1 MSNIANQPHFQK
13 LQSAFTAHIRDAHNP
28 APTDIE
34 PRRMVIY
41 RELFYN
47 NVQSLLVNTY
57 PVLHQILPPEQWQ
70 RLIQDYFAQ
79 HRATTPLFPQMPQE
93 FLRYLENE
101 REPQPTDPPFLY
113 ELAHYEWIELALF
126 IDNREIDLTGI
137 DSQGD
142 LLQNYPILSSL
153 AWSFVYQFPVQQL
166 SPHYQPH
173 EPPAEPTYL
182 VIYRDRDDKVGFM
195 QLNQVSAYLLQALRN
210 TSHTGQQ
217 ILTEIATQLNHPHP
231 QKVIQGGLAIL
242 QEWLNR
248 DIVLGVCRT

>member
-1 MSNIANQPHFQK
+1 MPNTANQPHFQK
-13 LQSAFTAHIRDAHNP
+13 LQYAFTAHIRDAQNP

-34 PRRMVIY
+34 PQRLAIY

-47 NVQSLLVNTY
+47 NVQSLLVSTY
-57 PVLHQILPPEQWQ
+57 PVLHQILSAEQWQ

-93 FLRYLENE
+93 FLRYLEYE
-101 REPQPTDPPFLY
+101 RERQPTDPPFLY

-142 LLQNYPILSSL
+142 LLRGCPVLSPL

-166 SPHYQPH
+166 SPNYQPH

-182 VIYRDRDDKVGFM
+182 VVYRDRNDKVGFM

-217 ILTEIATQLNHPHP
+217 ILTEITTQLNHPHP
-231 QKVIQGGLAIL
+231 QKVIQGGLETL
-242 QEWLNR
+242 QEWLKR
-248 DIVLGVCRT
+248 DIVLGVCT

>member
-1 MSNIANQPHFQK
+1 MPNTANQPHFQK
-13 LQSAFTAHIRDAHNP
+13 LQYAFTAHIRDAHNP

-34 PRRMVIY
+34 PRRMAIY

-47 NVQSLLVNTY
+47 NVQSLLANTY
-57 PVLHQILPPEQWQ
+57 PVLHQILPTEQWQ

-79 HRATTPLFPQMPQE
+79 HRASTPIFPQMPQE

-101 REPQPTDPPFLY
+101 REPQPEDPPFLY

-126 IDNREIDLTGI
+126 IDNREIELTGI

-142 LLQNYPILSSL
+142 LLQGCPVLSPL
-153 AWSFVYQFPVQQL
+153 AWSFVYQFPVYQL
-166 SPHYQPH
+166 SPNYQPH
-173 EPPAEPTYL
+173 EPPTEPTYL
-182 VIYRDRDDKVGFM
+182 VVYRGRDDKVGFM
-195 QLNQVSAYLLQALRN
+195 QLNRVSAYLLQALRN

-231 QKVIQGGLAIL
+231 QKVIQGGLETL
-242 QEWLNR
+242 QEWLKR
-248 DIVLGVCRT
+248 DIVWGVYET